1 MKTQRHRAITNT
13 KEVRM
18 GKKVTLVHSPEYA
31 NWFFSDDHPTQGR
44 RFINGFNAIVKEQRI
59 LEPRLATTAE
69 LNRVHSLGYIKEV
82 TQDHTCFEWS
92 GAREDL
98 ARFAT
103 LFAGGTL
110 VALDELLSK
119 KADLAIHLPGAKH
132 HAQYNHSSGFC
143 VFNDFAIAADIA
155 TVDHGLKVAIIDIDA
170 HHGDGVENLTRD
182 NPDVLTFSIHEQ
194 GIFPGTGD
202 SDELENN
209 VFNFPLSAATTGLG
223 DSALLAG
230 INRFIPIARA
240 FKPDLLFITSGA
252 DGLADDP
259 LTHLQYT
266 VEGYAAAAKLL
277 ATSFPATPKLM
288 GGAGGYLPD
297 TGTPAVWA
305 AVARELSR

>member
-1 MKTQRHRAITNT
+1 MRGPKKLDLPT
-13 KEVRM
+13 KGNAM
-18 GKKVTLVHSPEYA
+18 SKKVTLVHSPEYA
-31 NWFFSDDHPTQGR
+31 NWFFSNDHPTQGR
-44 RFINGFNAIVKEQRI
+44 RFINGYNLIASDQRI
-59 LEPRLATTAE
+59 LEPRLATTSE
-69 LNRVHSLGYIKEV
+69 LARVHSAGYINEV
-82 TQDHTCFEWS
+82 ISEHRSSEWS

-110 VALDELLSK
+110 VALDALLK
-119 KADLAIHLPGAKH
+119 DEADVAIHLPAAKH
-132 HAQYNHSSGFC
+132 HAQYDHSSGFC

-155 TVDHGLKVAIIDIDA
+155 TKDHGLKIAIIDIDA

-182 NPDVLTFSIHEQ
+182 NPKVLTFSIHEQ
-194 GIFPGTGD
+194 GIFPGTGNA
-202 SDELENN
+202 DEPEKN
-209 VFNFPLSAATTGLG
+209 VFNFPLSDATTGLG

-240 FKPDLLFITSGA
+240 FQPDLLFITSGA

-266 VEGYAAAAKLL
+266 VGGYAEAARELTKAF
-277 ATSFPATPKLM
+277 TYIPKLM

-297 TGTPAVWA
+297 TGTPEVWA
-305 AVARELSR
+305 AVAGEISR